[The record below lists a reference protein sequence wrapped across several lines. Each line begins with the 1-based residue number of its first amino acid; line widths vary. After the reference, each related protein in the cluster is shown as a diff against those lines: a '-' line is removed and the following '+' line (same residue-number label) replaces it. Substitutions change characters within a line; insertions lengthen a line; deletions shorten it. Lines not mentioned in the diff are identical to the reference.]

1 MNKPQADYCPLWG
14 RHLSFLVPPWLSSTP
29 TGETMLDVGLFIPE
43 VNWLKGPDDYPRLGG
58 REESDV
64 VCVLRAG
71 LADPSS
77 VCS

>member
-1 MNKPQADYCPLWG
+1 
-14 RHLSFLVPPWLSSTP
+14 
-29 TGETMLDVGLFIPE
+29 MLDVGLFIPE

-71 LADPSS
+71 LAAPSS